1 MCVLTM
7 MKSMLKL
14 ANKLKNQGAIKH
26 CGMCVIQ
33 DLKFNYLKPSV
44 FLVNSSLRS
53 LRLCGEDFVWN
64 SRKKDL
70 PYV

>member
-26 CGMCVIQ
+26 CGMCVKKLLLLLYFKNI
-33 DLKFNYLKPSV
+33 FN
-44 FLVNSSLRS
+44 
-53 LRLCGEDFVWN
+53 
-64 SRKKDL
+64 
-70 PYV
+70 